1 MSKLAKRPATY
12 DDLLKVP
19 DHLVAELVEGELHTS
34 PRPGSPHAL
43 AASVLGASILTNFHG
58 GGGRG
63 GWWILDEPELHLG
76 PNVLVPDIAGWRR
89 ERMPAIPRTA
99 AFELAP
105 DWVCEVVSPATGR
118 LDRVRKLPAYARHEV
133 GHAWLIDPEQQT
145 LEAYRLEHSRWVLVP
160 SHEGEDVVRVEPFD
174 AIEIPLGTL
183 WLPVA

>member
-1 MSKLAKRPATY
+1 MF
-12 DDLLKVP
+12 DD
-19 DHLVAELVEGELHTS
+19 
-34 PRPGSPHAL
+34 
-43 AASVLGASILTNFHG
+43 G
-58 GGGRG
+58 GGNGPG

-89 ERMPAIPRTA
+89 ERMPTIPRTA
-99 AFELAP
+99 AFDLAP

-145 LEAYRLEHSRWVLVP
+145 LEAYRLEHSHWVLVA

-174 AIEIPLGTL
+174 AIELPLATL